1 MSKVFRVSA
10 VKVLLV
16 VLNRLPFKT
25 PCRRARL
32 VLLERL
38 LYDEDRSV
46 KMLDWKCH
54 QPSVMGQP
62 PWALLSPLAVHGGL
76 GHG

>member
-25 PCRRARL
+25 PCQWPRL

-46 KMLDWKCH
+46 GLEVSPAFSHGAASMGLAL
-54 QPSVMGQP
+54 PSRS
-62 PWALLSPLAVHGGL
+62 PWRARTRLNC
-76 GHG
+76 